1 MAEDVTVRMRLQ
13 NELLLLNILAILLII
28 VISFFPSS
36 VLRIILGLPFALFFP
51 GYTLVAALFPRRS
64 PLDSIERVG
73 LSFGVS
79 IAVVP
84 LIGLILNYTP
94 WGISLYPVLV
104 SLVIFILGTSVVAWY
119 RRRRLPETERL
130 TVSLSFSLSPWR
142 NQSLAD
148 RVLSILLIVAIA
160 GAIGA
165 LGYVIATPKAG
176 ESFTEF
182 YILGSRGQAEG
193 YPREVVVGKEQRV
206 IVGIVN
212 REHVPVTY
220 RLQVRLDG
228 VTNNQVGPLLLAHE
242 EKWERAVGFT
252 PDKVGDKQKL
262 EFLLYRGDASGP
274 YLEPVHL
281 WINVSER
288 R

>member
-1 MAEDVTVRMRLQ
+1 MRMRLQ

-36 VLRIILGLPFALFFP
+36 VLRIILGLPFVLFFP

-73 LSFGVS
+73 LSFGLS

-94 WGISLYPVLV
+94 WGIRLYPVLV

-119 RRRRLPETERL
+119 RRRRLPETEKFA
-130 TVSLSFSLSPWR
+130 VSLSLSLSPWR
-142 NQSLAD
+142 SQSLAD

-160 GAIGA
+160 GAIGT
-165 LGYVIATPKAG
+165 LGYVMATPKVG
-176 ESFTEF
+176 EKFTEF
-182 YILGSRGQAEG
+182 YILGPRGQAED
-193 YPREVVVGKEQRV
+193 YPRGVVVGKEQTV

-212 REHVPVTY
+212 REHVPVSY
-220 RLQVRLDG
+220 RLRVSLDG
-228 VTNNQVGPLLLAHE
+228 VTNNEVGPLLLGHE
-242 EKWERAVGFT
+242 EKWEKSVSFT
-252 PDKVGDKQKL
+252 PVKPGDKQKL
-262 EFLLYRGDASGP
+262 EFLLYRGDESEP
-274 YLEPVHL
+274 YLEPLHL
-281 WINVSER
+281 WIDVSER